1 MIIYFKRKS
10 LVSQEDLPVLPN
22 FPSLR
27 LKQELIVLML
37 EIKELLIDLNQELK
51 ALQEQVELAL
61 GLAAA
66 SEVKN

>member
-10 LVSQEDLPVLPN
+10 LVSQEDLPILPN
-22 FPSLR
+22 FLN
-27 LKQELIVLML
+27 LHLEQELIVLML
-37 EIKELLIDLNQELK
+37 EIKELLIDLNQELT
-51 ALQEQVELAL
+51 ARLEQVELAL

>member
-10 LVSQEDLPVLPN
+10 LVSQEDLPILPN
-22 FPSLR
+22 FPNLH
-27 LKQELIVLML
+27 LEQELIVPML
-37 EIKELLIDLNQELK
+37 EIKELLIDLNQELT
-51 ALQEQVELAL
+51 ALLEQVELAL